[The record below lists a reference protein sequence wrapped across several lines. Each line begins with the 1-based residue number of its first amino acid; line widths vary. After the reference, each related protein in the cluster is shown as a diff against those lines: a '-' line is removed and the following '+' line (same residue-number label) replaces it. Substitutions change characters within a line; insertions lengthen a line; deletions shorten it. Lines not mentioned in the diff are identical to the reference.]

1 MRSARSLI
9 QTCGR
14 AARNAAGQVILYG
27 ERSTPAMLDA
37 KRETE
42 RRREKQLAYN
52 RARGITPAS
61 IRKDLSAISGS
72 IWERDYAPI
81 PEARRPKAD
90 AAAVPPEEIP
100 RLLKALKKEMKA
112 AADQL
117 DFEKAAHLRDQIKAL
132 DEAFLA
138 AD

>member
-1 MRSARSLI
+1 
-9 QTCGR
+9 
-14 AARNAAGQVILYG
+14 
-27 ERSTPAMLDA
+27 MLDA

-52 RARGITPAS
+52 KARGITQAS

-72 IWERDYAPI
+72 IWERDYTPI
-81 PEARRPKAD
+81 PEARRARS
-90 AAAVPPEEIP
+90 AAADVPLSEIP

-112 AADQL
+112 ASDEL
-117 DFEKAAHLRDQIKAL
+117 DFERAAHIRDQIKSL